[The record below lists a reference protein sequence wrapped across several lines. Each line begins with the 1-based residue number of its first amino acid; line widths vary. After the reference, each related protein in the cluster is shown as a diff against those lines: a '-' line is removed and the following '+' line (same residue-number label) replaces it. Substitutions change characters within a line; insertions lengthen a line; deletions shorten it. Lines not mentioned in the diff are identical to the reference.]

1 MEDKIKKIEE
11 AARLVNQL
19 NHVQGLIK
27 FIKDHGK
34 VNKLGSTKWDSI
46 TGNRGTD
53 IDIDHSIQRVIT
65 EHIMDGLKDLEK
77 HYQESIT
84 EAHI

>member
-11 AARLVNQL
+11 AARLVEQL
-19 NHVQGLIK
+19 KHVQGLIK
-27 FIKDHGK
+27 FVKEHKK

-46 TGNRGTD
+46 TGNRATD

-65 EHIMDGLKDLEK
+65 EHIMDGLKSLEK
-77 HYQESIT
+77 HYQDGIT
-84 EAHI
+84 DAMI